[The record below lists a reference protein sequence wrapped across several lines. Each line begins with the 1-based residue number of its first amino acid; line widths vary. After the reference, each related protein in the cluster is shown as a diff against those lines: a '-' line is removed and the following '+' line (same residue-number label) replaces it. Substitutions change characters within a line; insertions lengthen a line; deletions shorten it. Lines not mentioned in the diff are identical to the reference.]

1 MKPVAM
7 YYEVIPVRVEV
18 SEGHFLDIVP
28 CVRNSM
34 YEIVTETGS
43 VPDCLKG
50 CMFTSVEYAKKEI
63 YKYIEQMPIKQDLKE
78 IKVLSKRKAK

>member
-7 YYEVIPVRVEV
+7 YYDIIPVKIEV
-18 SEGHFLDIVP
+18 SEGHTLDIVP

-34 YEIVTETGS
+34 FEITTDTGS
-43 VPDCLKG
+43 VPDYLKG
-50 CMFTSVEYAKKEI
+50 CMFTSVEYAKREI

-78 IKVLSKRKAK
+78 IKVLSKKKAK